1 MKSAYWPKN
10 FIYITSL
17 VFAILG
23 ACVGSTIAMQNTITV
38 PNPLVA
44 LTELHNLHSAK
55 AKNTKTYLVVG
66 VNTDTASE
74 STKLDSL
81 WTISFSGKYDRVLL
95 TGVPVTPALEYQFV
109 HAPKSLTQSIEGLM
123 PSSIDAEFVLN
134 RKQFSWLIDELG
146 GINIADVK
154 QNGTNA
160 IDYITNHKDVNT
172 RTARQAAVI
181 KAMVS
186 RAELL
191 ENSLAINKYFK
202 HLRPEVTAM
211 IDLTSIATNIFP
223 INSENIGIATLTTNN
238 LTYLD
243 DIAHTSE

>member
-1 MKSAYWPKN
+1 MKSAYWPKT

-17 VFAILG
+17 VFVILG
-23 ACVGSTIAMQNTITV
+23 ACVGSTMAMQNTITV
-38 PNPLVA
+38 PNPLDA
-44 LTELHNLHSAK
+44 LTKLHNLHSTK
-55 AKNTKTYLVVG
+55 AKNTQTYLLVG

-74 STKLDSL
+74 PTNLDSL

-95 TGVPVTPALEYQFV
+95 TGVPVTPAFEYQFV
-109 HAPKSLTQSIEGLM
+109 HAPESLTQSIEGLI
-123 PSSIDAEFVLN
+123 PSSINSEFVIN

-146 GINIADVK
+146 GINIAGVK

-160 IDYITNHKDVNT
+160 IQYITNHKDVNT
-172 RTARQAAVI
+172 RTARQTAVI

-191 ENSLAINKYFK
+191 ENSLEINQYFK
-202 HLRPEVTAM
+202 HLSPEVTAM
-211 IDLTSIATNIFP
+211 INLASIAKNIFP
-223 INSENIGIATLTTNN
+223 ISSENIDITTLTTNN

-243 DIAHTSE
+243 DIAHTSK